1 MTLLTGETEVFSSQP
16 AAGCVVAFLAKRQSG
31 GDPAVYGAAQYR
43 RLMALLAQLHDEGW
57 RLSFRAMF
65 DGGTN
70 PGATVPMALD
80 SGFAHPWD
88 LAGAFEAPD
97 LNAALAGT
105 VRLEQAGWGRLLS
118 TEWLIGPRE
127 FATVQGCGPDIERDW
142 GFMALWEWNDAWCE
156 ATASERRDYDAEC
169 DVAFKGDLAL
179 NINIAGRH
187 RLDWAHSWHH
197 LGIWEVD
204 RPETVDRAIS
214 GHEDAADFMFTTSR
228 HVLGKVR
235 PLALLLLPERA

>member
-1 MTLLTGETEVFSSQP
+1 MTLLTGETDVFSSQSG
-16 AAGCVVAFLAKRQSG
+16 AAASCVVAFLAKRQTC
-31 GDPAVYGAAQYR
+31 DEPAVYGEPEYR
-43 RLMALLAQLHDEGW
+43 RLMALLSQLHDEGW

-65 DGGTN
+65 DAAN
-70 PGATVPMALD
+70 DARPMALD

-88 LAGAFEAPD
+88 LAGAFEAPSI
-97 LNAALAGT
+97 NAALAGT
-105 VRLEQAGWGRLLS
+105 VRLEQAGWGRLLA

-127 FATVQGCGPDIERDW
+127 FATVQGCGHNIERAW
-142 GFMALWEWNDAWCE
+142 GFMALWEWNDAWCA

-187 RLDWAHSWHH
+187 RLDWANSWHH

-204 RPETVDRAIS
+204 QPETVDLAIS

-228 HVLGKVR
+228 HVLGRVR
-235 PLALLLLPERA
+235 PLADLLLPVRA